1 MRSRRSV
8 KQFMLTESKK
18 TGPSGEDYIT
28 EASLSAKE
36 IAKRSNLS
44 VFLRKWI
51 EGEPFEKTD
60 GSQITL
66 VKPSI
71 PDFKNEYWQFR
82 KDESKDNLNPERK
95 LYAHITGKLK
105 GSVDIPTTDG
115 GTVRLSNLLKTSEFG
130 GAGGSKGPS
139 GEDWEAMIAVG
150 LAVIDGKSVKTL
162 PDEWKRV
169 EKYWGNDEF
178 REQAMSLANSFK
190 SSGYSPM
197 KQTGSGKGGSAV
209 SSIWKKLYE
218 KHGGGGQMNNTPKT
232 DVLGGGVKI
241 SLKKVGGSQ
250 AMSSKNQEAFATF
263 EAAMLLYG
271 EKYPGEVNKILT
283 SLKNDVLDFER
294 SGYKGTIGQ
303 LKKDLESAESDPS
316 KFTKSDLT
324 KLKSYKDDMDASYK
338 NADKLTVLVN
348 DLFQKSPRMKQLFL
362 FEASSGS
369 VKFGD
374 KSISRADRL
383 VEFDPEKGEITA
395 DWDITTPDSIAS
407 IMNKYKIYFS
417 FKTSGDSPYISLRGG
432 MLASLGESA
441 EYTEDCPTFSSIIKE
456 SFNENEFGRT
466 LLSEEY
472 SQLDEFQLFQKIK
485 SEVSD
490 IKSKVLNSKVVQK
503 FLQIWDRIK
512 QKMSKAFEWIKKQGN
527 KALSF
532 LLEFFGMK
540 LSKVNL
546 SGPIELF
553 TQ

>member
-1 MRSRRSV
+1 MKKRRY
-8 KQFMLTESKK
+8 FLD
-18 TGPSGEDYIT
+18 DYFDIT
-28 EASLSAKE
+28 EAALSAKE
-36 IAKRSNLS
+36 VAKRGNLKT
-44 VFLRKWI
+44 FLRKWI

-82 KDESKDNLNPERK
+82 KDETKDDLNPERQ

-105 GSVDIPTTDG
+105 GGVDIPTTDG
-115 GTVRLSNLLKTSEFG
+115 GTVRLSKLLKTSEFG
-130 GAGGSKGPS
+130 GQGSKDPS

-169 EKYWGNDEF
+169 EKYWGNDEL
-178 REQAMSLANSFK
+178 REQAMNLANSFK
-190 SSGYSPM
+190 SFGYSPM
-197 KQTGSGKGGSAV
+197 KQTGSGKGGSKV
-209 SSIWKKLYE
+209 SPIWKDLYE
-218 KHGGGGQMNNTPKT
+218 KHGGGGKMNSTPKT
-232 DVLGGGVKI
+232 DVIGGGVKI

-283 SLKNDVLDFER
+283 SLKNDVLDFGR

-303 LKKDLESAESDPS
+303 LKKDLKAAESDPS
-316 KFTKSDLT
+316 KFTKSELT
-324 KLKSYKDDMDASYK
+324 KLKSYKDDLADSYK
-338 NADKLTVLVN
+338 NADKLTKLVN
-348 DLFQKSPRMKQLFL
+348 DMFQKSPRMKQLFL

-374 KSISRADRL
+374 KSTSRADRL
-383 VEFDPEKGEITA
+383 VEFDPEKGKITA
-395 DWDITTPDSIAS
+395 DWDIKTPDSIAS
-407 IMNKYKIYFS
+407 IMSKYKIYFA
-417 FKTSGDSPYISLRGG
+417 FKTSGDSPYISLRGS

-456 SFNENEFGRT
+456 AFNENEFGRT

-485 SEVSD
+485 SKVSG
-490 IKSKVLNSKVVQK
+490 IKSKVLNSKTVKK

-512 QKMSKAFEWIKKQGN
+512 QKMTKAFDWIIKQG
-527 KALSF
+527 KMALSY
-532 LLEFFGMK
+532 LLKFFGMK
-540 LSKVNL
+540 PSRVRVN
-546 SGPIELF
+546 GPIELF
-553 TQ
+553 TK